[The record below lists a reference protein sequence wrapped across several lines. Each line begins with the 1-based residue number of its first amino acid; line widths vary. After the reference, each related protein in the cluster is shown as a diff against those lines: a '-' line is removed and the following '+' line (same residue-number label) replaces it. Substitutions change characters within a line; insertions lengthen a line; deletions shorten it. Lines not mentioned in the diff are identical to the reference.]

1 MLTRADGC
9 VDRAGRPVAEQA
21 RERGL
26 DGGALELAGIQL
38 RPQDFIL
45 MLSSDAGGRRRWAH
59 VGGCGSLCVLPVLVP
74 VITKIVIGM
83 MTSRRQRAFD
93 GQLHDAM
100 QTMAGNL
107 RAGHSLLQAL
117 DSVAQQAPAPLSE
130 EFTRVVNETRVG
142 RDVGLALEETA
153 ARMDSKDMKW
163 VAQAIMI
170 NRQTGGNLAEVLDQV
185 GATIRE
191 RGQIKRQVQA
201 LAAEGKLSANVLM
214 ALPFGVGCLHHAHQ
228 SGYLAKFT
236 ESLSATA

>member
-1 MLTRADGC
+1 
-9 VDRAGRPVAEQA
+9 
-21 RERGL
+21 
-26 DGGALELAGIQL
+26 
-38 RPQDFIL
+38 
-45 MLSSDAGGRRRWAH
+45 
-59 VGGCGSLCVLPVLVP
+59 
-74 VITKIVIGM
+74 

-100 QTMAGNL
+100 QAMAGNL

-117 DSVAQQAPAPLSE
+117 ASVAEEAPAPLSE

-142 RDVGLALEETA
+142 RDVGVALEETA
-153 ARMDSKDMKW
+153 ARMDSKDMTW

-201 LAAEGKLSANVLM
+201 LSAEGKLSAYVLM
-214 ALPFGVGCLHHAHQ
+214 ALPFGVGAFIMFTNPAYLH
-228 SGYLAKFT
+228 KFV
-236 ESLSATA
+236 ESLLGYGLIALAVILLVVGGLWLRKATTIKF